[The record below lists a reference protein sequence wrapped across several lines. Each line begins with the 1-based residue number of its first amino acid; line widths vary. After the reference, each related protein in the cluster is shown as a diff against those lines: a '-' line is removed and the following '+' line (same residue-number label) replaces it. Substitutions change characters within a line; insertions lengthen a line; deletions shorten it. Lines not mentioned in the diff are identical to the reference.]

1 MPEAPPEAVVP
12 PPVQVPPTVVQPAP
26 APAPAPAAPP
36 VIDPEII
43 AQIREDF
50 GENFRGGMPTGI
62 GGFIET
68 PPVALAP
75 EPTVEPTPEPA
86 VQAEGSIPLPDGNS
100 FDLSSLDLSGM
111 RDFDLSDVGGFAPNF
126 DAGLTS
132 GNTFLTEPVE
142 TPAATVSSTPDNVPA
157 TPDTPVLS
165 QDQLDAINRL
175 NMDEFGFLG
184 SGEGM
189 DFRDTDYM
197 FDGGGND
204 VYNPTVNDNPVPD
217 NAYPFIPGG
226 IDTSGMT
233 PEQLTGLNNFYEQY
247 PNGFDFAGGI
257 GIGNINIPNI
267 PAGTY
272 VPPVDPVGDLGV
284 DDTGDNTGEDVPPID
299 VTQPYVV
306 PDVRAASSFGLTGA
320 QQTVP
325 VSPNPFQRPETQG
338 GIGSLAG
345 GG

>member
-1 MPEAPPEAVVP
+1 
-12 PPVQVPPTVVQPAP
+12 VPPTVVQP

-50 GENFRGGMPTGI
+50 GEDFRGGMPTGI

-111 RDFDLSDVGGFAPNF
+111 RDFDLSDVGGFTPNF
-126 DAGLTS
+126 DAGLTL

-226 IDTSGMT
+226 IDTSEMT

-272 VPPVDPVGDLGV
+272 VPPVDPVGNLGV

-306 PDVRAASSFGLTGA
+306 PNVRAASSFGLTGA

-325 VSPNPFQRPETQG
+325 VAPNPFQRPETQG